1 MNTSFL
7 KTLSIAAAATAFVVA
22 AVAPFATA
30 VQRNV
35 VEPSQ
40 ALTAALQ
47 QCSGIEFTAAQ
58 RQCVAAVLANA
69 KGQVDVAVK

>member
-40 ALTAALQ
+40 ALTVAMQ
-47 QCSGIEFTAAQ
+47 QCSNIEYTAAQ

-69 KGQVDVAVK
+69 KGQVNVAVK

>member
-22 AVAPFATA
+22 AVAPFAAA

-40 ALTAALQ
+40 ALTVAMQ
-47 QCSGIEFTAAQ
+47 QCSTIEYTAAQ
-58 RQCVAAVLANA
+58 RQCVAAVLATA
-69 KGQVDVAVK
+69 KGQVNVAAK